1 MKNMNCSDIRSELTL
16 YADGIINDAEA
27 KRVREHLVECPVCRE
42 RNSELRELRSAMSRM
57 RRPEIPLSVK
67 LQIRRAVREE
77 SIVQKT
83 AWLPV
88 AAETRAWLRQRVM
101 PYAVGTLASLTIGLT
116 MITLMFS
123 GLRDGNRSASTPAG
137 SDSVLLA
144 SNRNPFSPGD
154 LITPADFAHSRL
166 DVSRESPTVNPQGA
180 LMALTRS
187 LVRGGMKD
195 DEVVVVADVFGN
207 GLARISEVVEPS
219 RDGRAVAELERAL
232 DSNDPQYTPF
242 VAANLDQRSES
253 VRVIL
258 KFQSVDVRT
267 RLKPRNR

>member
-1 MKNMNCSDIRSELTL
+1 MDCSDIRSELTL
-16 YADGIINDAEA
+16 YADGVLNEDDAN
-27 KRVREHLVECPVCRE
+27 RVREHLGECPLCRD
-42 RNSELRELRSAMSRM
+42 RHSQLRELRSAMGRM
-57 RRPEIPLSVK
+57 RRPEISPALK
-67 LQIRRAVREE
+67 QQLKRAVREE

-88 AAETRAWLRQRVM
+88 SAEARAWLRQFVM
-101 PYAVGTLASLTIGLT
+101 PYAVGSLASVVVGLT
-116 MITLMFS
+116 VLTLMFS
-123 GLRDGNRSASTPAG
+123 GLRDRSTVQTRSGGGDT
-137 SDSVLLA
+137 VLLA
-144 SNRNPFSPGD
+144 SNRDPFSTED

-207 GLARISEVVEPS
+207 GLAQISEVVEPS
-219 RDGRAVAELERAL
+219 RDRRAVAELQRAL
-232 DSNDPQYTPF
+232 ANNDSQYAPF

-253 VRVIL
+253 VRVVL
-258 KFQSVDVRT
+258 KFQSVDVPT
-267 RLKPRNR
+267 RLKER